1 MLIMNDFLAVLR
13 PGTTIIGLIHELL
26 SLFCDEES
34 IAELFHALGVKR
46 ITVVLDTNVLL
57 SDLKY
62 CIQKKHHTGLMAA
75 AKIGGV
81 QLFASTTVRDEV
93 PEKLDIFMSKYG
105 IDPQEAQQVWD
116 TQYVPWISFLDPSD
130 LPPLSSKVTALLARD
145 PDDVPTGQIIEL
157 LGPHLVLSRDED
169 LVSFGI
175 IGQDIPLITCAYR
188 DKTKKEATTLG
199 ISLGGGLIIQ
209 VSLEAVKSLIALL
222 SKLDKMLL
230 FGLLLL
236 AMASLGTAV
245 FYPPSRY
252 WLQERGRRTIQSLG
266 EELGPF
272 IDVLLKLEAE
282 SAKATPIISQ
292 FRRSTTSPKTARNY
306 AVKVLSEAFGSL
318 SVREI
323 TRRMIMQG
331 YKTSSEHPEYYVSRV
346 LHKYPR
352 LFEKTEERR
361 WRLKS
366 HLPDTLEKAV

>member
-34 IAELFHALGVKR
+34 IAELFHALSVKR

-116 TQYVPWISFLDPSD
+116 TQYVHWISFLDPSD

-236 AMASLGTAV
+236 AMASLGIAV